1 MQKPSRLLQHE
12 YRGCG
17 RDAHKH
23 ISVKNAYMK
32 QEQDYNPD
40 CKSRMCFSEELVHP
54 APNKYYRG
62 SCDSA
67 RHNEEL
73 RVVLAQ
79 TPKTSLEEKRTERSM
94 GFIADRNC
102 EISNTP

>member
-1 MQKPSRLLQHE
+1 
-12 YRGCG
+12 
-17 RDAHKH
+17 
-23 ISVKNAYMK
+23 MK

-79 TPKTSLEEKRTERSM
+79 TPQTSLEEKRTERSM
-94 GFIADRNC
+94 GFIVDRNC